1 MRCSMGL
8 KKVAILGSTG
18 SIGISTLKIIER
30 FPRSFSVVALSAHNN
45 VALLESQIK
54 KFHPKCVALQ
64 KEKIADLKKRIGSHC
79 VKILDSGSE
88 IVSLVNR
95 RDVDVVVLGIQGRAA
110 LEPFL
115 AAVRCGKIVA
125 PANKEALVMA
135 GDIIMDEA
143 RKHQATIIP
152 VDSEQSAIF
161 QCLDSRDKKELKK
174 VYLTASGGSLKDVN
188 QAKFDRISVKQIL
201 AHPRWSMG
209 KKITVDSATLMNKGL
224 EIIEAMRL
232 FNLPAEKIEVLIHP
246 ESIIHSMVEFCD
258 GTIIAQ
264 LGVTD
269 MRIPIQ
275 YALTYPKRAET
286 GLPSLDFIKQKS
298 LTFQKPDF
306 KKFPSLKLCY
316 EVAKKSGSLPSV
328 LNAANEEAVDAFLKK
343 EIKFSQIY
351 RIVQKVVRRHKRIKN
366 PNLKMILESDRW
378 AREQTR
384 KEIDR

>member
-1 MRCSMGL
+1 MSL
-8 KKVAILGSTG
+8 KKIAILGSTG
-18 SIGISTLKIIER
+18 SIGISTLKIVER
-30 FPRSFSVVALSAHNN
+30 FPKKFSVVALSAHNN
-45 VALLESQIK
+45 VALLESQIR
-54 KFHPKCVALQ
+54 KFNPKYVALQ
-64 KEKIADLKKRIGSHC
+64 KEKILDLKKRIYSRG
-79 VKILDSGSE
+79 VKIFDVASE
-88 IVSLVNR
+88 IALLVNR
-95 RDVDVVVLGIQGRAA
+95 PDVDIVILGIQGRAA

-115 AAVRCGKIVA
+115 EAARCGKIIA

-135 GDIIMDEA
+135 GDIIMSEA
-143 RKHQATIIP
+143 RKHKATVIP

-161 QCLDSRDKKELKK
+161 QCLEGRDKRDLNR

-188 QAKFDRISVKQIL
+188 RLEFDQISVKQIL

-232 FNLPAEKIEVLIHP
+232 FNLPAEKIQVLIHP

-258 GTIIAQ
+258 GAIIAQ

-275 YALTYPKRAET
+275 YALTYPKRVET
-286 GLPSLDFIKQKS
+286 GLSSLDFIKQKK

-316 EVAKKSGSLPSV
+316 EVAQKSGSLPSV
-328 LNAANEEAVDAFLKK
+328 LNAANEEAVDAFLKQ

-351 RIVQKVVRRHKRIKN
+351 KVVQKVVRYHKMIKN

-378 AREQTR
+378 AREQAR

>member
-1 MRCSMGL
+1 MNL
-8 KKVAILGSTG
+8 KKIAILGSTG
-18 SIGISTLKIIER
+18 SIGISTLRIVER
-30 FPRSFSVVALSAHNN
+30 FPKKFTVVALSAHNN
-45 VALLESQIK
+45 VALLEKQIK
-54 KFHPKCVALQ
+54 KFNPKYVALQ
-64 KEKIADLKKRIGSHC
+64 KEKIADLKKRIGSRRI
-79 VKILDSGSE
+79 KIFDTGSE
-88 IVSLVNR
+88 IAALVNR
-95 RDVDVVVLGIQGRAA
+95 KDVDIVILGIQGRAA

-115 AAVRCGKIVA
+115 EAARCGKIIA

-135 GDIIMDEA
+135 GDIIMSEVK
-143 RKHQATIIP
+143 KHKATVIP

-161 QCLDSRDKKELKK
+161 QCLEGRDKRELKK
-174 VYLTASGGSLKDVN
+174 VYLTASGGSLKNVS

-201 AHPRWSMG
+201 NHPRWSMG

-258 GTIIAQ
+258 GAIIAQ

-275 YALTYPKRAET
+275 YALTYPKRIET
-286 GLPSLDFIKQKS
+286 GLLPLDFIKQKR

-306 KKFPSLKLCY
+306 RKFPSLKLCY
-316 EVAKKSGSLPSV
+316 EVALKSGSLPSV
-328 LNAANEEAVDAFLKK
+328 LNAANEEAVDAFLRQK
-343 EIKFSQIY
+343 IKFSQINK
-351 RIVQKVVRRHKRIKN
+351 IVQKVVRRHKMIKN
-366 PNLKMILESDRW
+366 PNLRMILESDRW

-384 KEIDR
+384 KEINR